1 MAEQRLGLWSSKPR
15 AVGHHQKLGRNKEKI
30 LPFSLQRG
38 ENGPANA
45 LISDF

>member
-1 MAEQRLGLWSSKPR
+1 MAEVEIGVMEQQAKGCWPPPEPGK
-15 AVGHHQKLGRNKEKI
+15 NKEEI